1 MESTV
6 DIDFPNEAELADV
19 TAELLSTAVLIVA
32 RPGLA
37 IRYVNAAAEE
47 LLGVSRRRI
56 LGLPL
61 SAVIAL
67 DADWTER
74 LATAG
79 EQGEGFTGREIAVG
93 IGTTRKF
100 VDIVANPARQ
110 DDAEEVLV
118 IELTAIDRHR
128 RIARE
133 EALRAQERSNRLL
146 LRGLAHEIRNP
157 LAGLRGAAQLLEREI
172 DAAHLRE
179 HTRVIVHEADR
190 LRALVERMM
199 GPAQP
204 LQRCDL
210 NIHEVTERVAA
221 LLQAEAGSGV
231 TITTQYDPSI
241 PPLAADQDRLIQA
254 VLNLGR
260 NALQAIGDRGRV
272 TLATRTLRQ
281 FTIGSVRH
289 RLVAA
294 VEVIDTGPGI
304 ADEAVE
310 SLFQPMVSGRADGSG
325 LGLTIAQ
332 TLISQHGGL
341 VECESQPG
349 HTVFRVV
356 LPLADEECGH
366 V

>member
-6 DIDFPNEAELADV
+6 D
-19 TAELLSTAVLIVA
+19 TASSPGVITELLATAVVIVA
-32 RPGLA
+32 RPGLE

-56 LGLPL
+56 QRLPL
-61 SAVIAL
+61 ADVLPL
-67 DADWTER
+67 DEDWTR
-74 LATAG
+74 RIATAG
-79 EQGEGFTGREIAVG
+79 ERAEGFTGREIAVG
-93 IGTTRKF
+93 IGAERRF
-100 VDIVANPARQ
+100 VDIVANPSRQ
-110 DDAEEVLV
+110 DDGEEVLV

-133 EALRAQERSNRLL
+133 EALRAQERANRLL

-172 DAAHLRE
+172 EAAHLRD

-190 LRALVERMM
+190 LQALVERMI
-199 GPAQP
+199 GPARP
-204 LQRCDL
+204 LQRTEL
-210 NIHEVTERVAA
+210 NIHEVTERVAS
-221 LLQAEAGSGV
+221 LLMAEAKAGV
-231 TITTQYDPSI
+231 VIDTRYDPSI
-241 PPLAADQDRLIQA
+241 PTLAADQDRLIQA
-254 VLNLGR
+254 LLNLGR
-260 NALQAIGDRGRV
+260 NALQAVGEEGRV

-281 FTIGSVRH
+281 FTIGAVRH

-304 ADEAVE
+304 ADDAVE

-332 TLISQHGGL
+332 KLISQHGGL
-341 VECESQPG
+341 VECDSEPG
-349 HTVFRVV
+349 NTVFRVV
-356 LPLADEECGH
+356 LPLADEEARDG
-366 V
+366 